1 MKKIEIKKIKHFIVN
16 FGKNYP
22 VLSFYIISNF
32 INSILL
38 RLFTTGS
45 FNIRPLFFD
54 LAIILLFG
62 CVSFCIKRG
71 GKKVY
76 YIITTIFTMLT

>member
-1 MKKIEIKKIKHFIVN
+1 MKKFKFEKVWEFLTS
-16 FGKNYP
+16 FGTNYP

-45 FNIRPLFFD
+45 FKIRPLFFD
-54 LAIILLFG
+54 LAVVLLFV
-62 CVSFCIKRG
+62 CFSFFV
-71 GKKVY
+71 KKG
-76 YIITTIFTMLT
+76 